1 MMSIQ
6 YQELFKPFKIGRVEV
21 KNRVCMSAMHPEGW
35 MDEHGILT
43 DTAIRYYEERAKSG
57 TGLIFTGA
65 LQPVTQF
72 EGAGFVN
79 SPFAVPGKFISQY
92 RKLADR
98 LHAYGSKVFIQ
109 IAYGG
114 GRVTFPGG
122 LSGSPIAASEGA
134 NRWDEKIHHRML
146 TTEEVK
152 RIIKDTI
159 DAVRICRMTGCDGVD
174 INAYGGYLFDEFLTD
189 AFNHRTDEFGGS
201 LEAKLK
207 ILTDIITAVKKED
220 RFFPITCRIGTKHH
234 VKDVRKGTMEGEE
247 YTEFGRDIPE
257 TIQMAQL
264 LEKAGYD
271 AFYIGNGCYDSF
283 YWMYPPM
290 YQPEGLWFTDVE
302 EFTKQVTVPVICGGK
317 VLRPEMANTAV
328 KEGKVTAVALGRALL
343 VDADWANKA
352 KIGADEKIRPCIG
365 CNAGCL
371 GNIFSGLPMQCAVNP
386 DLFREEQAE
395 FKKAD
400 ICKKVMIIGAGIA
413 GLECARIA
421 AKRGHQVEIFDKSDV
436 IGGVFHAAGV
446 PDFKTADHRL
456 ISWYEKELKEAGV
469 QIHLGEEVTLEK
481 IKSMDH
487 DEIVVATGAEAKIP
501 PIEGVGQDNVITGVE
516 ALSGSKNV
524 GEKVIVIG
532 GGQVGCE
539 IAIWL
544 KDKGKDVKVVEFA
557 PKLMSGM
564 GKPFEANSLQLEDT
578 LSYKNIEVLLNTGC
592 KKIEENKVTVA
603 GPQGEMILE
612 ADTIILSIGFNP
624 DTQFFHEIDLEF
636 PKKVWCLGDAK
647 QPSNIMYAIK
657 DGNAVGRA
665 I

>member
-1 MMSIQ
+1 MSIQ
-6 YQELFKPFKIGRVEV
+6 YKELFQPFQIGRVEI
-21 KNRVCMSAMHPEGW
+21 KNRICMSAMHPEGW

-43 DTAIRYYEERAKSG
+43 DTAIRYYEERAKGG

-72 EGAGFVN
+72 EGAGVVN
-79 SPFAVPGKFISQY
+79 SPFAAPGKFISQY

-98 LHAYGSKVFIQ
+98 IHAYGGKVFIQ

-122 LSGSPIAASEGA
+122 LSGVPIAASEGP
-134 NRWDEKIHHRML
+134 NRWDDKIRHRML
-146 TTEEVK
+146 TTEEV
-152 RIIKDTI
+152 RNIIKDTI

-220 RFFPITCRIGTKHH
+220 HFFPITCRIGTKHH
-234 VKDVRKGTMEGEE
+234 VKEVRQGTIAGEE
-247 YTEFGRDIPE
+247 YAEFGRDIPE
-257 TIQMAQL
+257 TIEMAQI
-264 LEKAGYD
+264 LETAGYD

-290 YQPEGLWFTDVE
+290 YQPEGLWFDDVK

-317 VLRPEMANTAV
+317 VLQPEMANVAV
-328 KEGKVTAVALGRALL
+328 REGKVTAVALGRALL
-343 VDADWANKA
+343 ADADWAYKA
-352 KIGADEKIRPCIG
+352 KMGEDEKIRPCIG
-365 CNAGCL
+365 CNVGCL

-386 DLFREEQAE
+386 DLFCEEQSE
-395 FKKAD
+395 IKKAVT
-400 ICKKVMIIGAGIA
+400 CKKVTIIGAGIA
-413 GLECARIA
+413 GLECARVA
-421 AKRGHQVEIFDKSDV
+421 AKRGHQVEIFDKANM

-446 PDFKTADHRL
+446 PEFKKADHRL
-456 ISWYEKELKEAGV
+456 ISWYARELDEAGV
-469 QIHLGEEVTLEK
+469 KVHLEKEITLEELK
-481 IKSMDH
+481 AMDA
-487 DEIVVATGAEAKIP
+487 DEIVVATGAKAKIP
-501 PIEGVGQDNVITGVE
+501 PIEGIQQDNVITGVE
-516 ALSGSKNV
+516 ALNRIKEI

-544 KDKGKDVKVVEFA
+544 KDNGKDVKIVEFA

-578 LSYKNIEVLLNTGC
+578 LAYKNVEVLLNTGC
-592 KKIEENKVTVA
+592 KKIDGNKVTVA
-603 GPQGEMILE
+603 GLEGERVLE

-624 DTQFFHEIDLEF
+624 DMKFFHEIDLEMS
-636 PKKVWCLGDAK
+636 KKVWCLGDAK
-647 QPSNIMYAIK
+647 QPTNILYAIK